1 MAWLLKSRLLFLTQ
15 NLITMETSIRRLRN
29 RFSKALLTIL
39 SVFLSVLV
47 FAQDATK
54 TVDVNINS
62 DSGGG
67 FFSSPWVWVV
77 GIAVFVLLLV
87 ALLRGG
93 GRRSA

>member
-1 MAWLLKSRLLFLTQ
+1 
-15 NLITMETSIRRLRN
+15 METSIKQRVN
-29 RFSKALLTIL
+29 VFSKALLTIL

-62 DSGGG
+62 DGGGG
-67 FFSSPWVWVV
+67 FFGSPWVWVA
-77 GIAVFVLLLV
+77 GAAVFILLLV

-93 GRRSA
+93 GRKSA

>member
-1 MAWLLKSRLLFLTQ
+1 
-15 NLITMETSIRRLRN
+15 METSNTRLRFN
-29 RFSKALLTIL
+29 FFSKALLTIL

-54 TVDVNINS
+54 SVDVNINS

-67 FFSSPWVWVV
+67 FFGNTWVWVV
-77 GIAVFVLLLV
+77 GIAVFILLLV

-93 GRRSA
+93 GRKSV